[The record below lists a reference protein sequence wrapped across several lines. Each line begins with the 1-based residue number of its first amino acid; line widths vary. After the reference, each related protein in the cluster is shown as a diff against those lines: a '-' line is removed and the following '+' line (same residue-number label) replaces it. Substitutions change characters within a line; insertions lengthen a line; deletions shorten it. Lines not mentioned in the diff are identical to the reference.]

1 MINNIIKRAEYKLS
15 QHRQLGINSN
25 LSIFEVA
32 QLLDTLKKGQS
43 MKENNSKTSQSMFF
57 SYNEN

>member
-15 QHRQLGINSN
+15 QHRQLGRNSN
-25 LSIFEVA
+25 LSVFEVA